1 MWNPFFWLLL
11 VLVMQEKK
19 LSFGSCKLFK
29 WPVLVQSGFAISAC
43 WICAVT
49 LFPGAS
55 LPSWRSAIMDRSE
68 NGYEVMQWADQVLP
82 ENAVLLNEHRS
93 MALSP
98 RKALSVEWMNF
109 VDMKAPEA
117 EYYLNMMR
125 INQVSHILV
134 LGPIKY
140 DSELAGCYGS
150 VVAGPS
156 VGHLATRNPFNQG
169 GNYEAWILEFESE
182 RLPKCAQND

>member
-1 MWNPFFWLLL
+1 
-11 VLVMQEKK
+11 
-19 LSFGSCKLFK
+19 
-29 WPVLVQSGFAISAC
+29 VLVQSGFAISAC

-134 LGPIKY
+134 LGPINY

-150 VVAGPS
+150 VVAGPG